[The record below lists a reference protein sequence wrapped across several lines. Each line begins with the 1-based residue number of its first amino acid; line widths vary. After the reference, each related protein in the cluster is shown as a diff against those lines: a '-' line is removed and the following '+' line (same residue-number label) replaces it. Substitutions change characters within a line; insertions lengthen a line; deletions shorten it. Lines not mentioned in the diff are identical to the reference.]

1 VLGVVDG
8 EPKNYSGVNGSYG
21 VGDRLQIRLTTA
33 DDPSPK
39 VLFFHLNWNQDLK
52 DFGILILEDLEVHSD
67 RQGGVIPT
75 KHSYL
80 YFKKDEIKI
89 EKIDTTISL
98 HRYYKSDHDGFIVNG
113 PTFGSQNQHLIRINS
128 VDCRTE
134 TNNLMDLLQ
143 YGKLK
148 TEWSMNQGHDIQK
161 LTLIT
166 FLLVSVSTSSFAQ
179 NKIYVVGAGTDLCAV
194 MLDKLQQGPLG
205 SFVYGS
211 WLAAYVSGRNRESV
225 QQKGNGLSADDFLAI
240 TRQLCS
246 RNLGGAVWESADK
259 MYEEE
264 LR

>member
-1 VLGVVDG
+1 MANLRKTPTVLFTLLLCWSAPSYSEEITYLDFDCRIRGETVLGVVDG

-148 TEWSMNQGHDIQK
+148 TE
-161 LTLIT
+161 
-166 FLLVSVSTSSFAQ
+166 
-179 NKIYVVGAGTDLCAV
+179 
-194 MLDKLQQGPLG
+194 
-205 SFVYGS
+205 
-211 WLAAYVSGRNRESV
+211 
-225 QQKGNGLSADDFLAI
+225 
-240 TRQLCS
+240 
-246 RNLGGAVWESADK
+246 
-259 MYEEE
+259 
-264 LR
+264 